1 LFIQFCKNLNPVKKQ
16 YYVYLF
22 IATVTAVLLAG
33 KIQYTLPQFEG
44 IDLFKYREMA
54 SASPGINSGIPHP
67 YVYRIFA
74 PWLAGIMPFGLD
86 TSFFV
91 LNLLFLFG
99 LSYVIFE
106 FILLSGVQYKAAFF
120 ATVAF
125 LFNRYFFQFLAFNYF
140 QLSDTLSYFLF
151 VLSFILLVKRKYFW
165 LGVSVTAGVLTR
177 EVALL
182 IIPVGFAYLYEKK
195 RGKEEYIKFFTVSVV
210 AALLFVAVRIL
221 IRIESDE
228 NYFTQIEYGLMNFF
242 NPRALLKR
250 FIIAFTPFSLLPFLF
265 YKEIIKLFGEN
276 KYLFVW
282 ILFAVASSLFGNDY
296 ERLMMPAAPVFFL
309 FVALI
314 IEKYFLL
321 NEAVFVRKILLFL
334 VVVFTFSGSL
344 YHLWGVIRL
353 ANSGI
358 TLYATIILD
367 LLIAATFGYVK
378 YFNKKSAPVL

>member
-1 LFIQFCKNLNPVKKQ
+1 M
-16 YYVYLF
+16 YLF

-106 FILLSGVQYKAAFF
+106 FILMSGVQYKAAFF